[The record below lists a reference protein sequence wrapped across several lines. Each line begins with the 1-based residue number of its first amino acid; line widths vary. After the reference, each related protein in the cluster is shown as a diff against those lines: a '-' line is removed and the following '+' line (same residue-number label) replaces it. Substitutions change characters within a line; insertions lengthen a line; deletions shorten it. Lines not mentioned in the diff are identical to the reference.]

1 MSVYALGDL
10 HGRLDILREVQKI
23 IGEDDKVF
31 FLGDAGDRGPDP
43 WETIKAIID
52 DERFVYLMGNH
63 EDMLIDAYISQK
75 KKGEPEIWF
84 DQATQHLQKND
95 GLDTLQQALDDPK
108 GGAYINILRNLPYWD
123 MYQNECGI
131 VCLLSHAGWTMSNYS
146 SPSEFDLIWDR
157 SHFWDPWDEN
167 NYPHVVSIHGHT
179 PIPHMWVQFAT
190 PQGEQ
195 ETGAFW
201 YCDNHKICI
210 DSGAYATDIAIL
222 LNLDTFDE
230 IIVEVP
236 SDKEYN

>member
-23 IGEDDKVF
+23 IGEEDKVF
-31 FLGDAGDRGPDP
+31 FLGDAGDRGPNP
-43 WETIKAIID
+43 WETIKAVID

-63 EDMLIDAYISQK
+63 EDMLIDAYNMSK
-75 KKGEPEIWF
+75 KIGHTDHPEGLHLYKNGGE
-84 DQATQHLQKND
+84 L
-95 GLDTLQQALDDPK
+95 TLRQALDDPK
-108 GGAYINILRNLPYWD
+108 GEAYINILCNLPYWD
-123 MYQNECGI
+123 MYQNESGI
-131 VCLLSHAGWTMSNYS
+131 ACLLSHAGWTMSNYS
-146 SPSEFDLIWDR
+146 SPSEFDLIWNRD
-157 SHFWDPWDEN
+157 HFWDPWDEN
-167 NYPHVVSIHGHT
+167 NYPHVISIHGHT

-230 IIVEVP
+230 IIVKVP
-236 SDKEYN
+236 SD